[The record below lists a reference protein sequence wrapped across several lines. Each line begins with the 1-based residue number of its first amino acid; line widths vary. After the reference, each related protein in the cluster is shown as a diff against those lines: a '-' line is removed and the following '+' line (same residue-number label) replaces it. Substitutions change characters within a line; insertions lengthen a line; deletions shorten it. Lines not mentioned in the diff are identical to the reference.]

1 MSTTNELRQLSPE
14 ELEARAAEI
23 RQQVFEMKGKLN
35 TGVLDS
41 TADLKKSRRLAA
53 RCKTIARE
61 KQLGIVRT
69 AKTETRKG
77 KKE

>member
-1 MSTTNELRQLSPE
+1 M
-14 ELEARAAEI
+14 
-23 RQQVFEMKGKLN
+23 FEMKGKLN

-41 TADLKKSRRLAA
+41 TAELAKTRRLAA
-53 RCKTIARE
+53 RCNTLARE